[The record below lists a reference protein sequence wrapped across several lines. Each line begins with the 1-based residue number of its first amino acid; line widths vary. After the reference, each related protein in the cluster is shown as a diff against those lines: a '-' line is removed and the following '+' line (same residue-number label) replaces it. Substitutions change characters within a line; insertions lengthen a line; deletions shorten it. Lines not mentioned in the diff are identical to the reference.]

1 MLARVTDEC
10 QSRGEPLLSSLCV
23 SVQGSVGEQYAD
35 VVERVRGDRPED
47 PDEHA
52 SEERLSCYRHWE
64 ATGLPRDGGT
74 PLRTAH
80 FKTVR
85 KTTPSRPAA
94 RVPGT
99 PRQAAPRKT
108 AAPAAGAQADPALSA
123 LLHPGACQRGLRL
136 LRLRPDGFGPDT
148 RCAPRWGRRPSG
160 LDCPLASLPAR
171 PPRRLGPPA
180 RHRARPQCPRGSRPR
195 PPGSRARS
203 LPPDLRDGRGGSKRS
218 QVPAPGFR
226 RLASR
231 SSQRTTL
238 TTGGAHPLWR

>member
-1 MLARVTDEC
+1 MTWKQLSTAVQKSTGITTTQPVAQWIGDVLARVTDEC

-35 VVERVRGDRPED
+35 VVERVRGEPLED

-99 PRQAAPRKT
+99 PRQP
-108 AAPAAGAQADPALSA
+108 APASR
-123 LLHPGACQRGLRL
+123 GACR
-136 LRLRPDGFGPDT
+136 
-148 RCAPRWGRRPSG
+148 
-160 LDCPLASLPAR
+160 
-171 PPRRLGPPA
+171 
-180 RHRARPQCPRGSRPR
+180 
-195 PPGSRARS
+195 
-203 LPPDLRDGRGGSKRS
+203 
-218 QVPAPGFR
+218 
-226 RLASR
+226 
-231 SSQRTTL
+231 
-238 TTGGAHPLWR
+238 